1 MCCVTSQIVWKPR
14 LVSSFRIH
22 KCDVQLEASRAQT
35 LRMDLTEKSVKLAY
49 SYVKVEYFI
58 YLLKHALRGSLLTI
72 RPTN

>member
-22 KCDVQLEASRAQT
+22 TCDVQLEASRAQT

-49 SYVKVEYFI
+49 SYVRVFYIPLKTCPEGIFI
-58 YLLKHALRGSLLTI
+58 DY
-72 RPTN
+72 